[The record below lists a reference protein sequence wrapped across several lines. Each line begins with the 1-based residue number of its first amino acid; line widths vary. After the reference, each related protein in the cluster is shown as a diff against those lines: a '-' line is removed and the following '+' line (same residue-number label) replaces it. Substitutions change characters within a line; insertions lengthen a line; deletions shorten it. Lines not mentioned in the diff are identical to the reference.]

1 MGTSSNIAFG
11 KFTNDMA
18 LAAANKNANNKKL
31 GVNIPQTAAAQQL
44 AVLSPDVTELNLVT
58 VSGKRL
64 KNNEEEI
71 EKNVLNNYRSLTHNF
86 TMAALSMDEVNDPNS
101 YRSGNLTR
109 VILKSGGK
117 GPNAINITNDSNKD
131 LIKGFNENSPG
142 RFDMFID
149 NVEIES
155 LMTFTKNSSVS
166 LTSSLRFDIFEP
178 YSISGFI
185 EAIQVAAVS
194 AGYPSY
200 IGASFV
206 LKMEFIGYPDNVS
219 IEESK
224 PITIP
229 DSVRYFVFR
238 FNSVSV
244 DITEQGTRYKCAA
257 TPWNQAGFGE
267 PNKLKKPIKIVGK
280 TVREILTNF
289 KDSLNEQLKDEKKSS
304 TVEGTTDVEPDEYDI
319 VFLRSETSN
328 VIDIIANSE
337 ISEFQKGNEN
347 YDFPEAQDTTGYD
360 GQKVKKSPEKQPAGK
375 TQFTE
380 KELEIIKK
388 DAAKHGIKNPI
399 INFKPTLPNSSKPTV
414 NFREAQ
420 AIHECIAAVIRDS
433 EFGKAIVKNIGID
446 GTPGEI
452 DDYGF
457 INYFLINIEMTNLGG
472 INKVTRKPRQK
483 YTYVI
488 SSYKVHYTNVPN
500 YANQIVNVDLLI
512 KNVVLRNYNYIYT
525 GKNVD
530 VLNFKIQFN
539 NLFFEA
545 ATYAMGNSNNN
556 RGTNNL
562 NPDNLPSPKLNN
574 LQDPQQRAY
583 AKGIFPTSTRTVTAE
598 SSDATGDGGKSGGF
612 EPDPFS
618 VMSKNMHEAIINS
631 PVGMVTGEIEILGDP
646 FFLVTGGI
654 GNYNPDIEKLGKTV
668 NGESAYNRGE
678 VYVSIKFR
686 NPIDISKFEENG
698 LVYFSEENTEY
709 SGVYKVNRVTSN
721 FRNGLFTQRLEIT
734 RLPGQTRTGPSDDAK
749 QVMITKPDS
758 NNQSNAEINLPR
770 TNRTLV
776 DPETL
781 NQQAVAPVAVST
793 PIPVSNNTVITLTPL
808 P

>member
-1 MGTSSNIAFG
+1 
-11 KFTNDMA
+11 
-18 LAAANKNANNKKL
+18 
-31 GVNIPQTAAAQQL
+31 
-44 AVLSPDVTELNLVT
+44 
-58 VSGKRL
+58 
-64 KNNEEEI
+64 
-71 EKNVLNNYRSLTHNF
+71 
-86 TMAALSMDEVNDPNS
+86 
-101 YRSGNLTR
+101 
-109 VILKSGGK
+109 
-117 GPNAINITNDSNKD
+117 
-131 LIKGFNENSPG
+131 
-142 RFDMFID
+142 
-149 NVEIES
+149 
-155 LMTFTKNSSVS
+155 
-166 LTSSLRFDIFEP
+166 
-178 YSISGFI
+178 
-185 EAIQVAAVS
+185 
-194 AGYPSY
+194 
-200 IGASFV
+200 
-206 LKMEFIGYPDNVS
+206 MEFIGYPDNVS

-244 DITEQGTRYKCAA
+244 DITEQGTRYKCTA

-347 YDFPEAQDTTGYD
+347 YEFPEAQDTKGYD
-360 GQKVKKSPEKQPAGK
+360 GHEVTKGKK
-375 TQFTE
+375 T
-380 KELEIIKK
+380 
-388 DAAKHGIKNPI
+388 
-399 INFKPTLPNSSKPTV
+399 PTTRHTIPKINSSKPTV

-488 SSYKVHYTNVPN
+488 STYKVHYTNVPN

-562 NPDNLPSPKLNN
+562 NSDNLPSPKLNN
-574 LQDPQQRAY
+574 LQDPQQRAAY
-583 AKGIFPTSTRTVTAE
+583 AKSIFPTSTRSVTAE

-646 FFLVTGGI
+646 FFLVTGGM

-678 VYVSIKFR
+678 VYVSINFR
-686 NPIDISKFEENG
+686 NPIDISKFEEDG
-698 LVYFSEENTEY
+698 QVYFSEENTEY

-721 FRNGLFTQRLEIT
+721 FRNGLFTQRLEIL
-734 RLPGQTRTGPSDDAK
+734 RLPGQTRTGPGDDAK

-770 TNRTLV
+770 IDRTLV
-776 DPETL
+776 NPETL
-781 NQQAVAPVAVST
+781 NQQAVAPVAVAT
-793 PIPVSNNTVITLTPL
+793 PIPVINNIVTTLTPT